1 MAMTYPYGK
10 GDALVQWV
18 STDWLSEHLD
28 DKNLM
33 ILDCQPNIH
42 EYVQDH
48 IPGAVYWHEGLF
60 RIHEGKIPTRW
71 IPVEAAR
78 ILFGT
83 LGLDPEKPVIV
94 YSSGG
99 PMSSCAAFI
108 GDGLEQTMVAYTLA
122 RYGHRK
128 VCILDGGF
136 EKWKEEGRPLTR
148 EYGTTTPSTFPA
160 RLKREFILGYDEFRK
175 VKDQPGIVLLD
186 ARPPAFY
193 EGQGPW
199 MKPGHIPGAVNLPW
213 KSLMDDK
220 NKKLLKPADQLLS
233 LVKAAGATPDKRI
246 ICSCGTGREATNEF
260 LLFRW
265 YLGYPSVQIYEG
277 SFTEWISY
285 KDNPVVTG
293 KNPR

>member
-1 MAMTYPYGK
+1 MGKIYPYGM
-10 GDALVQWV
+10 GDRIVQWV
-18 STDWLSEHLD
+18 STEWLENHLG
-28 DKNLM
+28 DKNLGV
-33 ILDCQPNIH
+33 LDCQPNIH
-42 EYVQDH
+42 EYIQAH

-60 RIHEGKIPTRW
+60 RIHEGNIPTRW
-71 IPVEAAR
+71 IPPEAAR

-83 LGLDPEKPVIV
+83 LGLEPERPIVV
-94 YSSGG
+94 YSSSG
-99 PMSSCAAFI
+99 PLSSCATFI

-128 VCILDGGF
+128 VYVLDGGW
-136 EKWKEEGRPLTR
+136 EKWKDEKRPVTQ
-148 EYGTTTPSTFPA
+148 EYGTTTPSAFTP
-160 RLKREFILGYDEFRK
+160 RLQKDFFIGYKEFKKI
-175 VKDQPGIVLLD
+175 KDNSDVVLVD
-186 ARPPAFY
+186 ARPAAFY

-199 MKPGHIPGAVNLPW
+199 IRPGHIPGAVSLPW

-220 NKKLLKPADQLLS
+220 NKKLLRPDDQILP
-233 LVKAAGATPDKRI
+233 VIRATGVTPEKTI

-265 YLGYPSVQIYEG
+265 YLGCPKVRIFEG
-277 SFTEWISY
+277 SFTEWVSY